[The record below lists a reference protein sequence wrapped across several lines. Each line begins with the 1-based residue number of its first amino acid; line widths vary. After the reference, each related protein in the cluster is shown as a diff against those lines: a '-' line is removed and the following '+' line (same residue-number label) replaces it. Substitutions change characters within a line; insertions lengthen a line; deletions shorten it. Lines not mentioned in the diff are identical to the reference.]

1 MRSTP
6 AAGDLL
12 NDLRQRGVK
21 LSANGDQ
28 LVIDAPHGTL
38 TNDDVDALRQLKP
51 LLLAMLKNRMAPHRC
66 DRADWTDRRVKKRRP
81 DAPTD
86 PQGDWLQTKCIVCGR
101 FFGYRPSV
109 N

>member
-6 AAGDLL
+6 EAGDLL
-12 NDLRQRGVK
+12 ADLRRRGVE
-21 LSANGDQ
+21 LTANGDQ

-38 TNDDVDALRQLKP
+38 TSVDVNALRQLKP
-51 LLLAMLKNRMAPHRC
+51 LLLAILKNRMAPHRC
-66 DRADWTDRRVKKRRP
+66 DLVDRRVMKRLP

-86 PQGDWLQTKCIVCGR
+86 PQGDWLQTKCRVCGR
-101 FFGYRPSV
+101 FFGYRPSR